1 MFADETKLF
10 FNYKDIKHLFRVVTN
25 ELVNIKDWVTTNK
38 LYLNVEKTKY
48 SFFHKASKKDNIHL
62 SLSKFIIKN
71 YEIQRKE
78 SIKFLKVLLNQHL
91 TWEKHIKL
99 TENKIA
105 KNIDILYKARPY
117 LDKKSLALSL
127 ILLYSL
133 LLKLCKY
140 RMVQH

>member
-1 MFADETKLF
+1 M
-10 FNYKDIKHLFRVVTN
+10 
-25 ELVNIKDWVTTNK
+25 
-38 LYLNVEKTKY
+38 EKTKY

-62 SLSKFIIKN
+62 SLSKFIMKN